1 MAGSQNQGL
10 RQKGIW
16 DRRGMGCL
24 GQDHNSAMS
33 ETATHPFDLPLQGA
47 CPLPHLGV
55 IRCQGDDAASFL
67 HHQLT
72 QDVQLLPIGQA
83 RLAGFCNAQGR
94 LQATFVV
101 FKKATDEVW
110 LITRRDL
117 LPRTIKRLSM
127 FVLRAKARLT
137 DLSEEQA
144 VWGLA
149 GEVMRAVSDQT
160 LPPWATLSLP
170 QGTLIALY
178 PVGDQ
183 SRALLLPLAD
193 MPIAPTIGPDDWLAG
208 EVLAGVADVQEA
220 TFEAFVPQM
229 INYESVGGVHFQKGC
244 YPGQEVVARSQFR
257 GTLKRRTFVVRS
269 DQVLSAGAEVLAGD
283 EPAGLIAQAAPLP
296 SGGGVALACLL
307 LSHAQRDDLSVQGV
321 AIQVLPLPYPL
332 RDDL

>member
-1 MAGSQNQGL
+1 MY
-10 RQKGIW
+10 
-16 DRRGMGCL
+16 
-24 GQDHNSAMS
+24 
-33 ETATHPFDLPLQGA
+33 PFDLPLQGA

-67 HHQLT
+67 HNQLT
-72 QDVQLLPIGQA
+72 QDVQLLPVGQA

-101 FKKATDEVW
+101 LKKAPDEVW

-117 LPRTIKRLSM
+117 LARTLKRLSM
-127 FVLRAKARLT
+127 FVLRAKARLS
-137 DLSEEQA
+137 DLSEQQT

-149 GEVMRAVSDQT
+149 GEVMRAVSDQP
-160 LPPWATLSLP
+160 LPPWATLPLP

-183 SRALLLPLAD
+183 SRALLLPIGE
-193 MPIAPTIGPDDWLAG
+193 MPIEPTIGTHDWLAG
-208 EVLAGVADVQEA
+208 EVLSGVADVQEA

-257 GTLKRRTFVVRS
+257 GTLKRRTFIVRS
-269 DQVLSAGAEVLAGD
+269 DQPLTAGTEVLAGE

-296 SGGGVALACLL
+296 GSGGVALACLL
-307 LSHAQRDDLSVQGV
+307 LSQAQRHDLKVNGV

>member
-1 MAGSQNQGL
+1 MHTVEL
-10 RQKGIW
+10 
-16 DRRGMGCL
+16 
-24 GQDHNSAMS
+24 
-33 ETATHPFDLPLQGA
+33 TLQGA

-55 IRCQGDDAASFL
+55 IRCQGDDAASLL
-67 HHQLT
+67 HNQLT
-72 QDVQLLPIGQA
+72 QDVQLLPVGQA
-83 RLAGFCNAQGR
+83 RLAGYCNAQGR

-101 FKKATDEVW
+101 FKKAADEVW

-127 FVLRAKARLT
+127 FVLRAKAK
-137 DLSEEQA
+137 LSDISDQQA

-149 GEVMRAVSDQT
+149 GEVMRAVSDVS
-160 LPPWATLSLP
+160 LPPWATLDLP
-170 QGTLIALY
+170 QGVLIGLY
-178 PVGDQ
+178 PAGDQ
-183 SRALLLPLAD
+183 ARALLLPAGE
-193 MPIAPTIGPDDWLAG
+193 MPIEATIRHEDWLAG

-229 INYESVGGVHFQKGC
+229 INHESVGGVHFQKGC

-269 DQVLSAGAEVLAGD
+269 DQALSAGAEVLAGD

-296 SGGGVALACLL
+296 GGGGVALACLL
-307 LSHAQRDDLSVQGV
+307 LSHAQRDDLSVHGV